1 MSEKRRDNR
10 NRILREGEYQ
20 RKDGRY
26 RFRYLDEDGKEQNVY
41 SWRLDKNDPMPK
53 GKKRE
58 PSLREKEKQIE
69 ADLFD
74 HIVTNGGKLTVLEL
88 VEKYIH
94 GLFPIWGIRFV
105 SIVDNADTDNK
116 GNKKS
121 RQINGLV
128 NEWYLE
134 DMSDNI
140 RSVLTNRRVNGL
152 HIGAFAL
159 YGYRKD
165 PDRKGHLLIDEE
177 AAAVVREVFNL
188 FAQGYGKTSIA
199 RILNAR
205 GIPNPTEYK
214 RQHGLR
220 YKQAVSKNST
230 LWKYF
235 AIADMLENEIYIGN
249 MVQGKYGSVSYKTK
263 QCKPRPK
270 DQWYVVRGT
279 HEPIIDQELWDKVCR
294 RRAERSRPFSDGK
307 IGIFARK
314 ARCAYCGY
322 TLRSSKTQDRHYL
335 QCPNRHISVEACP
348 GAFIAVS
355 HLEEAVLE
363 ELNRMAQEFLDKD
376 EAAESVAFCKDLQKQ
391 KKCLQKE
398 INTYRQKQEEYT
410 TGIRNLYLDK
420 VKGLL
425 TEQDYLAMSKDF
437 AGERDR
443 LEHVIEDGEKQ
454 MRDSH
459 ENGDIFFQHREA
471 CNKYYQALPAVVEK
485 YMNIEHLNRE
495 MVDTLIDYVTVGRR
509 AKGTKTVP
517 VEIHWNF

>member
-1 MSEKRRDNR
+1 MKKAAIYCRLSE
-10 NRILREGEYQ
+10 E
-20 RKDGRY
+20 
-26 RFRYLDEDGKEQNVY
+26 
-41 SWRLDKNDPMPK
+41 DKNKLCATDDSGSIQNQKAMLVQYAEEQGWEVYQIYSDDDYTGADRRRPQF
-53 GKKRE
+53 KRLLKDAE
-58 PSLREKEKQIE
+58 QHKFDIILCKTQSRFTRE
-69 ADLFD
+69 
-74 HIVTNGGKLTVLEL
+74 LEL

-199 RILNAR
+199 RILNTR

-263 QCKPRPK
+263 QCKSRPK

-376 EAAESVAFCKDLQKQ
+376 EAAEERSVLQEFAETEEMPAKGDQHLSSEAGGIYNRHSQSVPRQGKGTADRAGLSCYVERFC
-391 KKCLQKE
+391 
-398 INTYRQKQEEYT
+398 
-410 TGIRNLYLDK
+410 
-420 VKGLL
+420 
-425 TEQDYLAMSKDF
+425 
-437 AGERDR
+437 
-443 LEHVIEDGEKQ
+443 
-454 MRDSH
+454 
-459 ENGDIFFQHREA
+459 
-471 CNKYYQALPAVVEK
+471 
-485 YMNIEHLNRE
+485 
-495 MVDTLIDYVTVGRR
+495 RR
-509 AKGTKTVP
+509 A
-517 VEIHWNF
+517 